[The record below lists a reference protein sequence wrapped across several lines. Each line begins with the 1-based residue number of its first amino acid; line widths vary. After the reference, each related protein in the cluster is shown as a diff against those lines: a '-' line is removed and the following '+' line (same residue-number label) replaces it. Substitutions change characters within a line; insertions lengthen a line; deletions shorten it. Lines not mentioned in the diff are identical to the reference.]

1 MANDLQRVVNKAA
14 TELLLEKQKKSREYK
29 AQAIAEFRKKVEKFL
44 PNLDEWDFYIGQA
57 VSSGT
62 FQNPETEEEISL
74 KLTISDSDEG
84 ELHLKV
90 SGLDDYAY
98 IDDVW
103 LFSQDDPPEALIN
116 HLANLIL
123 KY

>member
-14 TELLLEKQKKSREYK
+14 KELLLEKQKKAREEK
-29 AQAIAEFRKKVEKFL
+29 TQAIAEFRKKVEKFL

-74 KLTISDSDEG
+74 KLIISDSDG
-84 ELHLKV
+84 KGLHLMV
-90 SGLDDYAY
+90 SGLDHYAY
-98 IDDVW
+98 VKEEW
-103 LFSQDDPPEALIN
+103 VFSQDDPPEALIN
-116 HLANLIL
+116 YLANLIL

>member
-14 TELLLEKQKKSREYK
+14 KELLLEKQKKAREDK
-29 AQAIAEFRKKVEKFL
+29 AQAIAEFCKKVQKFL

-84 ELHLKV
+84 ELHLRV
-90 SGLDDYAY
+90 LGFDDYAY